1 MADSDDQQQSEYVT
15 LVSSDSFHFIIHRK
29 AALVSGTLA
38 SMLSPTSQF
47 AESRTNSITLESI
60 EGHMLEKVIDYL
72 YFHERY
78 KDAKEVPEFVVQ
90 PEYALN
96 LLVAADFLDGMPL
109 SWSMNKHTYCI

>member
-1 MADSDDQQQSEYVT
+1 MADEEQQTQSEYVT
-15 LVSSDSFHFIIHRK
+15 LVSSDDFYFTIHRS

-38 SMLSPTSQF
+38 SMLSPSSHF
-47 AESRTNSITLESI
+47 AEARTNTITLESI
-60 EGHMLEKVIDYL
+60 EGLLLEKVIDYL

-96 LLVAADFLDGMPL
+96 LLVAADFLDGKRPSSSDL
-109 SWSMNKHTYCI
+109 C